1 MYFRLPRAQ
10 WAAQKGERNK
20 KALRDLVQSGE
31 PTRLLAYADA
41 EPARWCA
48 LAPRERYP
56 RLANSRNFKPI
67 DAQPS
72 WAVTCFFVARPY
84 RRKGL
89 MLALLRAAAQYAA
102 RRGARLLEGYPVEAK
117 EGYQDSP
124 FYRGVMSTFRKA
136 GFKVAARR
144 SPASCVMRRTSGS
157 VANE

>member
-10 WAAQKGERNK
+10 WGAQKGERNK

-31 PTRLLAYADA
+31 PTGLLAYADG
-41 EPARWCA
+41 EPAGWCA

-56 RLANSRNFKPI
+56 RLANARNFKPI

-89 MLALLRAAAQYAA
+89 MLALLRAAA
-102 RRGARLLEGYPVEAK
+102 
-117 EGYQDSP
+117 
-124 FYRGVMSTFRKA
+124 
-136 GFKVAARR
+136 
-144 SPASCVMRRTSGS
+144 
-157 VANE
+157 